1 LQPSKIAIPAHIKSV
16 AVLDRSLPPNVE
28 QKIVTGIFVGEN
40 VNRNEQEAQ
49 YALNGLI
56 NILKESNRVE
66 VKTTDRRWRGE
77 QTGGALPI
85 ALSKDSVA
93 RLCKEYKVDGVIALE
108 SFSYSTVVN
117 TVEKTVGL
125 VESSLKNGV
134 LSTINKTV
142 QTASTI
148 NNDEGHTIIVKLAFR
163 FYDGSQS
170 NVFDQLAYSHTYNW
184 YANTHF
190 QYKHAPNETSF
201 YGGMLYG
208 KRVVPSYLWVN
219 RNYFKK
225 PKNSVMKMSTRMA
238 IAGDWKDASELW
250 HQIEK
255 EGSRKRRGR
264 AAYNLALAYEVMGD
278 LEQAQSWCRKSKE
291 VYRNNLAENYIKIL
305 EQRVNEAKV
314 VEGQM
319 Q

>member
-1 LQPSKIAIPAHIKSV
+1 
-16 AVLDRSLPPNVE
+16 
-28 QKIVTGIFVGEN
+28 
-40 VNRNEQEAQ
+40 
-49 YALNGLI
+49 
-56 NILKESNRVE
+56 
-66 VKTTDRRWRGE
+66 
-77 QTGGALPI
+77 
-85 ALSKDSVA
+85 
-93 RLCKEYKVDGVIALE
+93 
-108 SFSYSTVVN
+108 
-117 TVEKTVGL
+117 VEKTVGL

-238 IAGDWKDASELW
+238 IAGDWKGASELW

-291 VYRNNLAENYIKIL
+291 VYRNNLAENYLKIL